1 MRPETIDRVFVS
13 WTRHWELDEY
23 VEHYLR
29 ARRLSS
35 GDDMRRKVL
44 ECMTAYTGRA
54 PYTKSDLDLF
64 LDANIG
70 RTAGRNALA

>member
-13 WTRHWELDEY
+13 WTQHWDLEEY

-35 GDDMRRKVL
+35 STDMRRKVF

-54 PYTKSDLDLF
+54 PYTRSDLDLF

-70 RTAGRNALA
+70 RMARRDAHA